1 MAGRLSAPE
10 TAVAPELGPG
20 VSVSLMA
27 LPAAFSDLMEISS
40 QVEAAIVFDGDEI
53 VASSLAD
60 ERRSEKLA
68 DAIRRLVATA
78 EKTRAGLTQIEVTLP
93 EGHVFAVREAGLL
106 IGATT
111 SPDPPS
117 GLVFYDLRSCLAGLA
132 AEGVP
137 RKGGRSRANAAKAPR
152 SDAAR

>member
-1 MAGRLSAPE
+1 
-10 TAVAPELGPG
+10 VPG

-27 LPAAFSDLMEISS
+27 VPAAFSDLMEISS
-40 QVEAAIVFDGDEI
+40 QVEAAIVLDGDEI
-53 VASSLAD
+53 VASSVVD

-68 DAIRRLVATA
+68 DAIRRLVETA
-78 EKTRAGLTQIEVTLP
+78 ERSRAGLKQIEVTLP
-93 EGHVFAVREAGLL
+93 EGHVFVVREAGRL

-117 GLVFYDLRSCLAGLA
+117 GLVFYDLRTCLAGLA

-137 RKGGRSRANAAKAPR
+137 RKGSRSRAKPEKAPR
-152 SDAAR
+152 DAAQ